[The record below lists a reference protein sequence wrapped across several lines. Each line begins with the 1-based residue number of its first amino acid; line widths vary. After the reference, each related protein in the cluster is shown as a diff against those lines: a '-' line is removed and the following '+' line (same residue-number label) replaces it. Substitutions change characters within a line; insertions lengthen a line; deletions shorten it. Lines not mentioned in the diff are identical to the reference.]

1 MGHPS
6 DKSGEGSTKE
16 GQAEIDQVMTFQKEM
31 MRLLASLKGEPELT
45 TGKEKAPFSDT
56 TVNNT
61 IAINLQQQL
70 LKERQNADSDFI
82 QVSQK
87 TPVNAEILTREILEK
102 NAGFLRALLEKGGQ
116 ANREDSTKGNN
127 PSESKSFDGALKPG
141 EARTQNMVSA
151 LFLDEQG
158 LDERGGEKP
167 EAEAQALILNAA
179 KKYKEHVTGTDELKA
194 NADSDITNVSTKRS
208 SVELPQGDTF
218 RSNIFQ
224 VKDNNMTFE
233 KGSFTS
239 FVTDRIEKIVEQFSG
254 RNSQMDMV
262 VRLKLDDT
270 ETLLV
275 GLRHEGQKVIVDVKA
290 SNDGLVN
297 LLQAHKDDIARHL
310 EDKNIFTNIFVQ
322 PDGERNFERQNQ
334 RENKKE
340 DSKQEANTS
349 FVNILEATA

>member
-1 MGHPS
+1 
-6 DKSGEGSTKE
+6 
-16 GQAEIDQVMTFQKEM
+16 
-31 MRLLASLKGEPELT
+31 
-45 TGKEKAPFSDT
+45 
-56 TVNNT
+56 
-61 IAINLQQQL
+61 
-70 LKERQNADSDFI
+70 
-82 QVSQK
+82 
-87 TPVNAEILTREILEK
+87 
-102 NAGFLRALLEKGGQ
+102 
-116 ANREDSTKGNN
+116 
-127 PSESKSFDGALKPG
+127 
-141 EARTQNMVSA
+141 
-151 LFLDEQG
+151 
-158 LDERGGEKP
+158 
-167 EAEAQALILNAA
+167 
-179 KKYKEHVTGTDELKA
+179 
-194 NADSDITNVSTKRS
+194 
-208 SVELPQGDTF
+208 LPQGDTF
-218 RSNIFQ
+218 RSNVFQ
-224 VKDNNMTFE
+224 VKDNNLTFE

-254 RNSQMDMV
+254 RSSQMDMV